1 MGVGVPR
8 SPRAQS
14 NSTLTVLFTI
24 KNLLVNIN
32 VFLLLDDKL
41 VYSLIYVL
49 YVIFS
54 QKKINQ
60 ALIVVVGIY

>member
-1 MGVGVPR
+1 MGVRVPR

-14 NSTLTVLFTI
+14 NSALTVLFTT
-24 KNLLVNIN
+24 KNLLVNMN

-49 YVIFS
+49 NVIFR
-54 QKKINQ
+54 QKNINQ